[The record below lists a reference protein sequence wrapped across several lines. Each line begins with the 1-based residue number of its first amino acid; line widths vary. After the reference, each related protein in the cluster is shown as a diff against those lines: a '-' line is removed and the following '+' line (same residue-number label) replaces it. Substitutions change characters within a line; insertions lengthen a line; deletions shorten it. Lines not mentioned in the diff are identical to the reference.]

1 MIKLSN
7 AIVIANTSDELTAL
21 QDLLAPSYPEF
32 IFEILNNTDS
42 EKDTFPFRL
51 LVNIDTSIPDLVLPS
66 MPDFFQLLVR
76 KIDQL
81 NQTA

>member
-21 QDLLAPSYPEF
+21 QGLLTPSYPEF
-32 IFEILNNTDS
+32 AFEILDNTNE
-42 EKDTFPFRL
+42 EKDNFPFKMQ
-51 LVNIDTSIPDLVLPS
+51 VNINPDMAIPS
-66 MPDFFQLLVR
+66 MPEFFQLLVT